1 MVTFSRGDIQFMLYN
16 NRIAVCFFTTSL
28 IHYCILKRQRYKF
41 FLKVAENQSL
51 PIVELLSSALYI
63 DIKLLGLDW
72 VYRSWYD
79 TMLSSIQSFFNF
91 KEIKLRNINP
101 INRLKSLKKSIK
113 GDKWQKKRDNLN

>member
-1 MVTFSRGDIQFMLYN
+1 
-16 NRIAVCFFTTSL
+16 
-28 IHYCILKRQRYKF
+28 
-41 FLKVAENQSL
+41 LKVAENQSL

-101 INRLKSLKKSIK
+101 INRLKSLKKRIK
-113 GDKWQKKRDNLN
+113 GDKWQKK